1 MMILLDF
8 TNKKQKK
15 ELTWKVKNFYTTLKT
30 LLRIHTSVLNTVR
43 ISTQYTGSMTSS
55 ARKQQELT
63 DAEFNEMTA
72 LKNAINHDITQVVPE
87 KMEEFTAYLVRSLR
101 EKGG

>member
-1 MMILLDF
+1 
-8 TNKKQKK
+8 
-15 ELTWKVKNFYTTLKT
+15 
-30 LLRIHTSVLNTVR
+30 
-43 ISTQYTGSMTSS
+43 MTSS
-55 ARKQQELT
+55 ARKHQELT

>member
-1 MMILLDF
+1 
-8 TNKKQKK
+8 
-15 ELTWKVKNFYTTLKT
+15 
-30 LLRIHTSVLNTVR
+30 
-43 ISTQYTGSMTSS
+43 MTFS